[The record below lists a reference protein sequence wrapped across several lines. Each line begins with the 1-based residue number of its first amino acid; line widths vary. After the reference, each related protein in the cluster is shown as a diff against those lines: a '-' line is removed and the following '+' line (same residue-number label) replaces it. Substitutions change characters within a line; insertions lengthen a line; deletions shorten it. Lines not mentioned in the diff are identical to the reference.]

1 MEVFL
6 AGTGIISYVF
16 YGDFDLVLSFDA
28 SMAVDCDSSVGLA
41 DQVFSNFVDRSDWV
55 ASSTWLEKSEDSCDK
70 RAEISA

>member
-1 MEVFL
+1 MVVFL

-55 ASSTWLEKSEDSCDK
+55 
-70 RAEISA
+70 